1 MTIKGG
7 LNLLGLSFFLIIY
20 VYLKGALIMSLS
32 RKERDHLAEVIQREN
47 EMVLKVGRMVR
58 NAFILTLAFAA
69 VTYWGWSG
77 MTDPMFPNIPMSVR
91 NVAKWI
97 ALIGLILSGLF
108 TVLGFISHRNGK
120 KSVLKKIDLYE
131 EK

>member
-1 MTIKGG
+1 
-7 LNLLGLSFFLIIY
+7 
-20 VYLKGALIMSLS
+20 MSLS
-32 RKERDHLAEVIQREN
+32 RKERDQLAEVIQREN
-47 EMVLKVGRMVR
+47 EMIIKVGRMVR
-58 NAFILTLAFAA
+58 NTFVLTLVFAA

-77 MTDPMFPNIPMSVR
+77 MTDPMFPTIPMSVR
-91 NVAKWI
+91 NVVKWI
-97 ALIGLILSGLF
+97 ALMGLILSGSF

>member
-1 MTIKGG
+1 
-7 LNLLGLSFFLIIY
+7 
-20 VYLKGALIMSLS
+20 MSLS
-32 RKERDHLAEVIQREN
+32 RKERDQLAEVIQREN
-47 EMVLKVGRMVR
+47 EMVLKVGRMV
-58 NAFILTLAFAA
+58 LTLAFGA

>member
-1 MTIKGG
+1 
-7 LNLLGLSFFLIIY
+7 
-20 VYLKGALIMSLS
+20 MSLS
-32 RKERDHLAEVIQREN
+32 RKERDQLAEVIQREN
-47 EMVLKVGRMVR
+47 EMIIKVGRMVR
-58 NAFILTLAFAA
+58 NAFVLSLVFAA

-77 MTDPMFPNIPMSVR
+77 MTDPMFPTIPMSAR
-91 NVAKWI
+91 NVVKWI
-97 ALIGLILSGLF
+97 ALIGLILSGSF

>member
-1 MTIKGG
+1 
-7 LNLLGLSFFLIIY
+7 
-20 VYLKGALIMSLS
+20 MSLS
-32 RKERDHLAEVIQREN
+32 RKERDQLAEVIQREN

-120 KSVLKKIDLYE
+120 KRKHDGAEGENGNGRWNAGTSIRNRIQKFQHYGQHLLHHI
-131 EK
+131 

>member
-1 MTIKGG
+1 
-7 LNLLGLSFFLIIY
+7 
-20 VYLKGALIMSLS
+20 MSLS
-32 RKERDHLAEVIQREN
+32 RKERDQLAEVIQREN
-47 EMVLKVGRMVR
+47 EMIIKVGRMVR
-58 NAFILTLAFAA
+58 NAFVLTLVFAA

-77 MTDPMFPNIPMSVR
+77 MTDPMFPTIPMSAR
-91 NVAKWI
+91 NVVKWI
-97 ALIGLILSGLF
+97 ALIWLILSGSF

>member
-1 MTIKGG
+1 
-7 LNLLGLSFFLIIY
+7 
-20 VYLKGALIMSLS
+20 MSLS
-32 RKERDHLAEVIQREN
+32 RKERDQLAEVIQREN
-47 EMVLKVGRMVR
+47 EMIIKVGRMVR
-58 NAFILTLAFAA
+58 NAFVLALVFAA

-77 MTDPMFPNIPMSVR
+77 MTDPMFPTIPMSAR
-91 NVAKWI
+91 NVVKWI
-97 ALIGLILSGLF
+97 ALIGLILSGSF

>member
-1 MTIKGG
+1 
-7 LNLLGLSFFLIIY
+7 
-20 VYLKGALIMSLS
+20 MSLS
-32 RKERDHLAEVIQREN
+32 RKERDQLAEVIQREN
-47 EMVLKVGRMVR
+47 EMIIKVGRMVR
-58 NAFILTLAFAA
+58 NAFVLTLVFAA

-77 MTDPMFPNIPMSVR
+77 MTDPMFPTIPMSAR
-91 NVAKWI
+91 NVVKWI
-97 ALIGLILSGLF
+97 ALMGLILSGSF

>member
-1 MTIKGG
+1 
-7 LNLLGLSFFLIIY
+7 
-20 VYLKGALIMSLS
+20 MSLS
-32 RKERDHLAEVIQREN
+32 RKERDQLAEVIQREN

-58 NAFILTLAFAA
+58 NAFILTLAFGA

-97 ALIGLILSGLF
+97 ALIGFIFLRTNQSSLIHFS
-108 TVLGFISHRNGK
+108 SHF
-120 KSVLKKIDLYE
+120 YE
-131 EK
+131 K

>member
-1 MTIKGG
+1 
-7 LNLLGLSFFLIIY
+7 
-20 VYLKGALIMSLS
+20 MSLS
-32 RKERDHLAEVIQREN
+32 RKEKDQLAEAIQREN
-47 EMVLKVGRMVR
+47 EMIIKVGRMVR
-58 NAFILTLAFAA
+58 NAFVLTLVFAA

-77 MTDPMFPNIPMSVR
+77 MTDPMFPTIPMSVR
-91 NVAKWI
+91 NVVKWI
-97 ALIGLILSGLF
+97 ALMGLILSGSF

>member
-1 MTIKGG
+1 
-7 LNLLGLSFFLIIY
+7 
-20 VYLKGALIMSLS
+20 MSLS
-32 RKERDHLAEVIQREN
+32 RKERDQLVEVIQREN

-58 NAFILTLAFAA
+58 NAFILTLAFGA

>member
-1 MTIKGG
+1 
-7 LNLLGLSFFLIIY
+7 
-20 VYLKGALIMSLS
+20 MSLS
-32 RKERDHLAEVIQREN
+32 RKERDQLAEVIQREN

-120 KSVLKKIDLYE
+120 KKRIKED
-131 EK
+131 